1 MKRMNTKK
9 AGALALTALLL
20 TAPAGALGFGLE
32 YVSEEQLL
40 QEEAL
45 ESAWDYPLSYESLM
59 ESDYLAL
66 ANRDSLLDKDY
77 KPADLVKIKARKVS
91 SDPIQMR
98 KAASEAMSAMFDA
111 ALEDGV
117 KLYASSGYRSYQT
130 QNTMYYNRLKKNGG
144 KDDKVVAYPGSSD
157 HQTGLGIDI
166 INYSGIGKRFTSAF
180 ADTKEGKWLAE
191 NCWDYGFILRYAKE
205 KEDITQIIYEPWHFR
220 YVGLEPALY
229 MRDNDLSLEEFT
241 AEWHDAV
248 TAFDGTE
255 FTAVSVEDMENAK

>member
-9 AGALALTALLL
+9 TGALALTALLL

-77 KPADLVKIKARKVS
+77 KPTDLVKIKARKVS

-130 QNTMYYNRLKKNGG
+130 QNTMY
-144 KDDKVVAYPGSSD
+144 
-157 HQTGLGIDI
+157 
-166 INYSGIGKRFTSAF
+166 
-180 ADTKEGKWLAE
+180 
-191 NCWDYGFILRYAKE
+191 
-205 KEDITQIIYEPWHFR
+205 
-220 YVGLEPALY
+220 
-229 MRDNDLSLEEFT
+229 LSLI
-241 AEWHDAV
+241 HISAV
-248 TAFDGTE
+248 T
-255 FTAVSVEDMENAK
+255 